1 MDGDLHSC
9 HLIFALNPEY
19 LVFNSIEAATFFL
32 FSITQ
37 LLIKLMT
44 SHTRDVLENTIRRG
58 HIFDILQRLHF
69 VIFLEFICQY
79 ENKMSYVYY
88 GGISRKTK
96 WTNIC
101 DNDDRE
107 CLF

>member
-1 MDGDLHSC
+1 
-9 HLIFALNPEY
+9 
-19 LVFNSIEAATFFL
+19 
-32 FSITQ
+32 
-37 LLIKLMT
+37 MT

-58 HIFDILQRLHF
+58 HIFDILQRLNF